1 MSVAVSVLLSLLWC
15 QTDGVHLRDPNRNR
29 SDASDSV
36 AIADLSAVIRRVERR
51 FLSVT
56 IDASLAS
63 EEKFMYL
70 LRWVILLVNVV

>member
-15 QTDGVHLRDPNRNR
+15 QADGVHIRDPNQNR
-29 SDASDSV
+29 SDAPDAVAV
-36 AIADLSAVIRRVERR
+36 AIADLSAVIRRVEPR

-70 LRWVILLVNVV
+70 LR

>member
-1 MSVAVSVLLSLLWC
+1 MKPVAVLVLCVLSC
-15 QTDGVHLRDPNRNR
+15 QTDGVHITDPDRN
-29 SDASDSV
+29 S
-36 AIADLSAVIRRVERR
+36 SAVIRRVDLR

-70 LRWVILLVNVV
+70 LR